1 MAEAEAA
8 AVVVGGAA
16 AARAP
21 STGAEE
27 AVCNGC
33 TGGAAAA
40 GAGVEAG
47 FVMKGCLWSFWS
59 SMSFAVRGAE
69 AEDFVLFS
77 FRTKLLFL
85 FRRELNDGLQYCRR
99 LSSQFDVLLWC
110 LSPRSDVNNE
120 IAFISR
126 FDFAIA
132 LTLFYDAPIY
142 L

>member
-47 FVMKGCLWSFWS
+47 FVMRYYCLWSFWS

-110 LSPRSDVNNE
+110 LSPLSDVNNDRRLE
-120 IAFISR
+120 I
-126 FDFAIA
+126 
-132 LTLFYDAPIY
+132 
-142 L
+142 